1 MFIKLKF
8 MDSVL
13 NIDMINCSYDVFI
26 IITVLIQKTQ
36 LLAICTDDFLIKDLD
51 RDEMK
56 KGDKISSQIEQAIS
70 DASVHIAI
78 FSLRYVQSD

>member
-8 MDSVL
+8 MDLVL

-36 LLAICTDDFLIKDLD
+36 LLAICTDGFLIKD
-51 RDEMK
+51 
-56 KGDKISSQIEQAIS
+56 
-70 DASVHIAI
+70 
-78 FSLRYVQSD
+78 